1 MSRVNR
7 DLVFDALADENRRAL
22 LDRLRKRNG
31 QTLAELCEGQPITR
45 QAITKHLK
53 VLEEANLVLAARRG
67 REKLHYL
74 NPVPIHAV
82 AMRWLK
88 QFDAVKLDALFALK
102 PEPGKKE

>member
-1 MSRVNR
+1 MSKLNR
-7 DLVFDALADENRRAL
+7 DLVFAALADDNRRAL

-45 QAITKHLK
+45 QAVTKHLK
-53 VLEEANLVLAARRG
+53 ALEEADLVLAQRRG

-88 QFDAVKLDALFALK
+88 QFDAVKLDALLAVK
-102 PEPGKKE
+102 ADRDA

>member
-1 MSRVNR
+1 MSRVHR
-7 DLVFDALADENRRAL
+7 DVVFDALADDHRRAL

-31 QTLAELCEGQPITR
+31 QTLAELCATQKITR
-45 QAITKHLK
+45 QAVAKHLK
-53 VLEEANLVLAARRG
+53 VLEAANLVVSTRKG

-88 QFDAVKLDALFALK
+88 QFDAVPLDALVAINTLK
-102 PEPGKKE
+102 KKE